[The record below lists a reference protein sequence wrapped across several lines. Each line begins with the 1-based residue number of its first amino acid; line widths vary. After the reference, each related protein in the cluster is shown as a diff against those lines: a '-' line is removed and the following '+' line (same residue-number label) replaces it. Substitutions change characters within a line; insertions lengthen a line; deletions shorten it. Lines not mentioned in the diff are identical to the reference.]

1 MAGQQVWSICGC
13 VIFYFAHR
21 GGCQLSQW
29 KLESEETLPTSR
41 RSEYLEVFTGGEMEE
56 EILND
61 SLPYLKELEN
71 KVGRKTPQSL
81 LIWIKDAADGEDG
94 CRSDG
99 ETDSSSALNDNF
111 SDKIRTLKQ
120 EMVTFQTLFSSIH
133 SSFHCVIL
141 CFKVDKTLLTI
152 SVVASCYVCPD
163 LHVFW
168 AMPPLA
174 QPVFEQSPFCLL
186 REHVFLPSV
195 EKSTHSVPFKWLM
208 TETVT

>member
-1 MAGQQVWSICGC
+1 
-13 VIFYFAHR
+13 
-21 GGCQLSQW
+21 
-29 KLESEETLPTSR
+29 
-41 RSEYLEVFTGGEMEE
+41 MEE

-81 LIWIKDAADGEDG
+81 LIWIKDAADCEDG
-94 CRSDG
+94 RRSDG
-99 ETDSSSALNDNF
+99 ERDSRSAFNDNF

-133 SSFHCVIL
+133 LSYYCVRL
-141 CFKVDKTLLTI
+141 CFKVGKTI
-152 SVVASCYVCPD
+152 SFPFLSWLPTTSALICTS
-163 LHVFW
+163 
-168 AMPPLA
+168 
-174 QPVFEQSPFCLL
+174 FEQCRNLRNPFHQSPFCLL
-186 REHVFLPSV
+186 WEHVFLPSI